1 MQNNKIVQVVMLM
14 LMLLLSMWAMSALLE
29 VRDTTRNVI
38 LGIGG
43 FVILLSALWRKIP
56 LDAKLLFI
64 VLLGYALG
72 GKGFAYVSPAE
83 PVFIGEI
90 CLALCMGGFLLRA
103 KQWGLVDTAIH
114 KWIWVYLIYAG
125 IHLWVDYNQYRL
137 VAIRDSATAYYA
149 FFFIASF
156 IMFRNQLVAATFEKI
171 IKVVLIFGIIQMM
184 NQFSGKTFG
193 LTLELPGFGSHADA
207 YIQLSAAAVLFFLI
221 RGIESKKIFYV
232 LIGAFV
238 AAVLC
243 SIKTSALC
251 ALAAV
256 IVAAIL
262 WGRVRGL
269 LIPSIFM
276 GAIGFVVLALATMFN
291 PDFFA
296 EYIAS
301 GETAETFGIE
311 GGQFVGLSGTSSWR
325 LDWWTN
331 IWDNTMAMAPFW
343 GQGFGADI
351 TGPYL
356 EAWLGVKGDSEGYA
370 RYPHNVMFTVIG
382 RLGLIGLFIFGAL
395 FIAIGVFSL
404 RYCRR
409 FFQSDDRRDAD
420 LITFGVVIAGMVNGL
435 LQATYEVPY
444 GALPHWVCL
453 GYMAARYYRPQAEI
467 DTNNT

>member
-1 MQNNKIVQVVMLM
+1 ML
-14 LMLLLSMWAMSALLE
+14 LLLLSMWAMSALLE
-29 VRDTTRNVI
+29 VRGTTRNVI

-72 GKGFAYVSPAE
+72 GKGFAYVSPYE

-90 CLALCMGGFLLRA
+90 SLAFCMGGFLLRA

-125 IHLWVDYNQYRL
+125 IHLWVDYNQYSL

-149 FFFIASF
+149 LFFIASF
-156 IMFRNQLVAATFEKI
+156 IMFRNQLVVSTFEKI
-171 IKVVLIFGIIQMM
+171 IKVALLFGIIQMM
-184 NQFSGKTFG
+184 NQFYGKTFG
-193 LTLELPGFGSHADA
+193 LALTFPGFGSHADA
-207 YIQLSAAAVLFFLI
+207 YIQLSSAAALFFLT
-221 RGIESKKIFYV
+221 RGMESKKILYI
-232 LIGAFV
+232 LIGV
-238 AAVLC
+238 CAAGMLC
-243 SIKTSALC
+243 SIKTSAVC

-256 IVAAIL
+256 IGAAIL
-262 WGRVRGL
+262 WGRVRSL
-269 LIPSIFM
+269 LIPSVFM
-276 GAIGFVVLALATMFN
+276 GVTGFVVLALVTMFN

-296 EYIAS
+296 EHIAS

-311 GGQFVGLSGTSSWR
+311 GGQFVGLRGTSSWR
-325 LDWWTN
+325 LDWWMN
-331 IWDNTMAMAPFW
+331 IWDNTMAIAPFW

-356 EAWLGVKGDSEGYA
+356 EVWLGIKADPAGYA
-370 RYPHNVMFTVIG
+370 RYPHCVLFTIIG

-409 FFQSDDRRDAD
+409 FFQAVDRRDAD
-420 LITFGVVIAGMVNGL
+420 VITFGVVVAGMVNGL

-444 GALPHWVCL
+444 GAIPFWVCL
-453 GYMAARYYRPQAEI
+453 GYMAARYYSPQAEV
-467 DTNNT
+467 DTNNA